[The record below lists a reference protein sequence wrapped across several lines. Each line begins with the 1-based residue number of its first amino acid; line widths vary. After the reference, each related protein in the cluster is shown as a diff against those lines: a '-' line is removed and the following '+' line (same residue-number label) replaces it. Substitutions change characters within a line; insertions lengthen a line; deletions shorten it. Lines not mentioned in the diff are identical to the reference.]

1 MGTAGKV
8 GNEPRHRGPLG
19 AADHANPSSTVG
31 SSPGVAKKRMPGVFS
46 FRASNGLRAVLLRLR
61 VATDGGGHLDHPAL
75 PIQRQHVPSDA
86 HMRGR
91 GYPSPCIFMRRHKE
105 WEDGAPARR
114 MQARRSHPRGSQG
127 RFMHDPAS
135 GLRRRPLP
143 RTWVNKGTKKDR
155 RPEGVSVLPRKAD
168 ADAPLTTVP
177 ASETVVLF
185 LRGASRPRRAVRPR
199 TGERVPVAAPSLP
212 RWAALRE
219 PEAERAPWPA
229 RSSRR

>member
-1 MGTAGKV
+1 MVVGIWIIRLSPSRGSMYHQTRTCEAGAILL
-8 GNEPRHRGPLG
+8 PASSC
-19 AADHANPSSTVG
+19 AATRS
-31 SSPGVAKKRMPGVFS
+31 
-46 FRASNGLRAVLLRLR
+46 
-61 VATDGGGHLDHPAL
+61 
-75 PIQRQHVPSDA
+75 
-86 HMRGR
+86 GR
-91 GYPSPCIFMRRHKE
+91 S
-105 WEDGAPARR
+105 GAPARR

>member
-1 MGTAGKV
+1 MIRCGDTSWLARGSSRLGTIHLRTEGRRQEVLCPTLPLASSQSERRATPGRCVRRFVAFGYYVTICAPLATHPRISLTAPVEMARALACSGRASARRAAPRSMGTAGKV

-105 WEDGAPARR
+105 W
-114 MQARRSHPRGSQG
+114 GS
-127 RFMHDPAS
+127 
-135 GLRRRPLP
+135 
-143 RTWVNKGTKKDR
+143 GT
-155 RPEGVSVLPRKAD
+155 PHAGP
-168 ADAPLTTVP
+168 
-177 ASETVVLF
+177 
-185 LRGASRPRRAVRPR
+185 
-199 TGERVPVAAPSLP
+199 
-212 RWAALRE
+212 
-219 PEAERAPWPA
+219 
-229 RSSRR
+229 